1 MKIILTERQLR
12 LISESPENQLNS
24 VLASAGIQ
32 LTPEEMQE
40 VNPDCPIEKPKQHEK
55 LINQIE
61 SNLKKMSVKNLVGV
75 LKQLLQFKKNRIN
88 EQAEAIIIA
97 GVSVPPMILIA
108 IVGVLIIIV
117 IFMIARSIFGSERGF
132 RDCRRKNRLFRRFGV
147 QGVV

>member
-1 MKIILTERQLR
+1 MKILISERQLR
-12 LISESPENQLNS
+12 LLSEQKEEQLNS
-24 VLASAGIQ
+24 VLATAGIQ

-40 VNPDCPIEKPKQHEK
+40 VNSDCPIEKPKQHEK

-75 LKQLLQFKKNRIN
+75 LKQLLQVKKNRIN
-88 EQAEAIIIA
+88 EQTEAIIIA

>member
-1 MKIILTERQLR
+1 MKIILTERQLK
-12 LISESPENQLNS
+12 LLYESPENRFNS

-40 VNPDCPIEKPKQHEK
+40 VSPDCPVEKPEEHEN

-61 SNLKKMSVKNLVGV
+61 SNLGRMNLRNLVRV
-75 LKQLLQFKKNRIN
+75 LKQLMQLKNKRMN
-88 EQAEAIIIA
+88 EQAEAIVIA
-97 GVSVPPMILIA
+97 GVTVPAVALIA
-108 IVGVLIIIV
+108 IVGILIIIV
-117 IFMIARSIFGSERGF
+117 IFKIARLIFGGERGF